1 MGISISLCIS
11 LKSTL
16 DKMSAVVAIPE
27 SFEHAKELLAEGKRD
42 LLVHA
47 IPDAVTN
54 CSKACEIMVK
64 HKGEMAAECAEA
76 YFYYGKALLE
86 LSRVESGVLGNA
98 LDGVDMEI
106 KASDNKDALVE
117 DTEAMTTDEK
127 SEIEEKVAD
136 ALEENFEKH
145 DIVARAHTGD
155 NTEEESEE
163 DEIMEGEQTGDK
175 METDA
180 EKADAEVG
188 NLEQAWQMF
197 DLAKVI
203 YGRAGDVTKECESL
217 TFLGEVSLEN
227 SNFKQAVEDLSL
239 CLAKRIKALPA
250 DSRSIAESHYQ
261 LGVAQA
267 HCAEYTNAEKSL
279 EAAVTVLNARIV
291 NLQKMET
298 SDHINKELAE
308 LALLCTEIKE
318 RAADHKEMEKGTYK
332 EDKDFVS
339 IFKGAEVHEIA
350 TKKSVATA

>member
-1 MGISISLCIS
+1 MG
-11 LKSTL
+11 
-16 DKMSAVVAIPE
+16 
-27 SFEHAKELLAEGKRD
+27 
-42 LLVHA
+42 
-47 IPDAVTN
+47 
-54 CSKACEIMVK
+54 
-64 HKGEMAAECAEA
+64 KGEMAAECAEA

-106 KASDNKDALVE
+106 KTTDDKDALVE

-145 DIVARAHTGD
+145 DVVARAHTGD
-155 NTEEESEE
+155 NTEEETE
-163 DEIMEGEQTGDK
+163 DDEVMEGEKVGDE

-180 EKADAEVG
+180 EKADAEAG

-203 YGRAGDVTKECESL
+203 YGKAGDVAKECESL

-227 SNFKQAVEDLSL
+227 SNFKQAVEDLAV
-239 CLAKRIKALPA
+239 CLAKRVKALPA
-250 DSRSIAESHYQ
+250 DSRSIAETHYQ

-267 HCAEYTNAEKSL
+267 HCADYAMAEKSL
-279 EAAVTVLNARIV
+279 EAAVGVLNTRIA
-291 NLQKMET
+291 NLKKMKT
-298 SDHINKELAE
+298 SDELAE
-308 LALLCTEIKE
+308 LTVLCTEIKE
-318 RAADHKEMEKGTYK
+318 RMADHKEMQKGTYK

-339 IFKGAEVHEIA
+339 IFKGAEVHEIG
-350 TKKSVATA
+350 TKKAVATA

>member
-1 MGISISLCIS
+1 
-11 LKSTL
+11 
-16 DKMSAVVAIPE
+16 MSVIMAAPE

-47 IPDAVTN
+47 VPDAVSN
-54 CSKACEIMVK
+54 CSKACEIMAK
-64 HKGEMAAECAEA
+64 QKGEMAAECAEA

-98 LDGVDMEI
+98 LDGVDMET
-106 KASDNKDALVE
+106 KTNDVKDALVE

-136 ALEENFEKH
+136 ALEENYEKH
-145 DIVARAHTGD
+145 DVVARAHTGD
-155 NTEEESEE
+155 NTEEESDEE
-163 DEIMEGEQTGDK
+163 DVMEGQQAGDE

-180 EKADAEVG
+180 EKAEAEAG

-203 YGRAGDVTKECESL
+203 YGKSGDVTKECESL

-227 SNFKQAVEDLSL
+227 SNFKQAVEDLTL
-239 CLAKRIKALPA
+239 CLAKRTKALPA
-250 DSRSIAESHYQ
+250 DSRSLAETHYQ

-267 HCAEYTNAEKSL
+267 HSADYASAEKSL
-279 EAAVTVLNARIV
+279 EAAVVVLNARIS
-291 NLQKMET
+291 NLKKMET
-298 SDHINKELAE
+298 SDNITKELAE
-308 LALLCTEIKE
+308 LTLLCTEIKE
-318 RAADHKEMEKGTYK
+318 RAADHKEMQKGTYK
-332 EDKDFVS
+332 ADNDFVS

-350 TKKSVATA
+350 TKKAGATA

>member
-1 MGISISLCIS
+1 MGIPIICILHS
-11 LKSTL
+11 KPTRI
-16 DKMSAVVAIPE
+16 KMSTVVAIPE

-64 HKGEMAAECAEA
+64 HKGEMASECAEA

-98 LDGVDMEI
+98 LDGVDMET
-106 KASDNKDALVE
+106 KTS
-117 DTEAMTTDEK
+117 DEK

-175 METDA
+175 METDD
-180 EKADAEVG
+180 EKADSEVG

-267 HCAEYTNAEKSL
+267 
-279 EAAVTVLNARIV
+279 
-291 NLQKMET
+291 Q
-298 SDHINKELAE
+298 
-308 LALLCTEIKE
+308 
-318 RAADHKEMEKGTYK
+318 
-332 EDKDFVS
+332 
-339 IFKGAEVHEIA
+339 
-350 TKKSVATA
+350 